1 MCCAPSAVFRTQGV
15 AAGGIDKG
23 NALWSGQGGAF
34 VFSVYPDSAQ
44 SQKGSMWPKGRLMCW
59 IHPPFFFF
67 LPVLLPPLGIW
78 RSGIP
83 QSEQRLIPT
92 PPTHTSSNPEIGL
105 VFHIGWYETFRGGLG
120 ETGRGGIV
128 LGRWDWYWW
137 RWQDGDVGIG
147 RTDWSWERS
156 EKLRQRWK
164 SWRPARLRLKGFAAL
179 LHSNHPRAQRLLSD
193 PAGARLRTSRPPAY
207 RSAVF

>member
-1 MCCAPSAVFRTQGV
+1 ME
-15 AAGGIDKG
+15 
-23 NALWSGQGGAF
+23 AF

-59 IHPPFFFF
+59 IHSPP
-67 LPVLLPPLGIW
+67 PPSSSSWSSSLLSVYLTVRDSTERAEIDSHPP
-78 RSGIP
+78 
-83 QSEQRLIPT
+83 
-92 PPTHTSSNPEIGL
+92 SNPEIGL

-120 ETGRGGIV
+120 ETGRGKGGWGGIV

-164 SWRPARLRLKGFAAL
+164 SWRPAPWDWRDL
-179 LHSNHPRAQRLLSD
+179 PRCFIPTIPEPRDSSQTGCSSPLDKSSS
-193 PAGARLRTSRPPAY
+193 G
-207 RSAVF
+207 V